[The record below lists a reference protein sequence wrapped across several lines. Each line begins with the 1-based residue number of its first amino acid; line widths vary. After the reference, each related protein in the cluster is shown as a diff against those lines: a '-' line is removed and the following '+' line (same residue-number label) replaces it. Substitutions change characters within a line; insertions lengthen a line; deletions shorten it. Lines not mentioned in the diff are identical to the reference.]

1 MNRAAIVSL
10 TLLALAVVVIAF
22 VATWLTV
29 PPGKLETHNLATGEW
44 ENRLA
49 YPAKLFRGGLRER
62 DEPPDPTGGAVP
74 ADSAVRLT
82 VDLDDVRERV
92 LVFYG
97 GLAVA
102 VVLVGGAFGVR
113 AISY

>member
-10 TLLALAVVVIAF
+10 TLLALVLVVIAF
-22 VATWLTV
+22 VATWLTI
-29 PPGKLETHNLATGEW
+29 PPGKLETHNLATGAW

-49 YPAKLFRGGLRER
+49 YPAKLFRVGLRER
-62 DEPPDPTGGAVP
+62 DDPSDPTGLVP
-74 ADSAVRLT
+74 ADRAVRLT
-82 VDLDDVRERV
+82 VDLDAVKSRV

-97 GLAVA
+97 GLAA
-102 VVLVGGAFGVR
+102 VIVLVGAAFGVR